1 MICRYVVL
9 SAIALRLACAAE
21 IRVVEEI
28 AAKVNG
34 EIVTKGELAEQR
46 RLFETF
52 FRQEQHLSGTALQAA
67 VDQES
72 KDILREKI
80 DQILLVQKAK
90 ELEINVDSEVT
101 RRLLEVQVLSKIS
114 DTEKFHDYIREQTG
128 IPFEEYKQK
137 MTNEFLVHRVVGQ
150 EIGMHVTVPEADLRK
165 YYEEHKS
172 EFVNKEEVYLSQIL
186 ISTEGKSPEQV
197 DAAEKKAK
205 DLVAR
210 ARKGEKF
217 SELVQANSDD
227 PETARNGGQL
237 PPYSRGIMPKDMEEV
252 VFKEKKGYVTDPF
265 KRAGLGFVILR
276 IDERHDAGQATFDE
290 VKERI
295 QDKLSEPQI
304 QARMRP
310 YLTKLR
316 QGSFLEVKDGY
327 IDTGAAPGQDTRW
340 HEIAQLKPQT
350 TTKEEVAAQH
360 KKRKH
365 VLFIPIPGTVDTRTK
380 KSDVDTSQLGERK
393 DQPQPDASAP
403 LPEPAAP
410 PIKQ

>member
-1 MICRYVVL
+1 MICRFVVL
-9 SAIALRLACAAE
+9 SAFALRLAPAAD

-34 EIVTKGELAEQR
+34 EIVTRGELSEQR
-46 RLFETF
+46 RLVETYLH
-52 FRQEQHLSGTALQAA
+52 QEQHLNGPPLQTAADEQ
-67 VDQES
+67 S
-72 KDILREKI
+72 KNILRDKI
-80 DQILLVQKAK
+80 DQLLLVQKAK
-90 ELEINVDSEVT
+90 ELEIHVDSEVT
-101 RRLLEVQVLSKIS
+101 RRLLELQVLSKIT
-114 DTEKFHDYIREQTG
+114 DVEKFHDYIRDQTG
-128 IPFEEYKQK
+128 MPFEEYKEK

-150 EIGMHVTVPEADLRK
+150 EIGMHVTIPEADLRK

-172 EFVNKEEVYLSQIL
+172 EFVRKEQVYLSQIL
-186 ISTEGKSPEQV
+186 ISTEGKTPDQIA
-197 DAAEKKAK
+197 AAEKKAK
-205 DLVAR
+205 ELVAR

-237 PPYSRGIMPKDMEEV
+237 PPYSRGVMPKEMEDV
-252 VFKEKKGYVTDPF
+252 VFKGKKGDVADPF
-265 KRAGLGFVILR
+265 KRPQGFVILK
-276 IDERHDAGQATFDE
+276 IEERFEAGQATFEE
-290 VKERI
+290 VKEGI
-295 QDKLSEPQI
+295 QDKLAEPQI
-304 QARMRP
+304 DARMRP
-310 YLTKLR
+310 YLTRLR

-365 VLFIPIPGTVDTRTK
+365 LFFIPIPGTVDTNAKRA
-380 KSDVDTSQLGERK
+380 DVDTSQLGDRK
-393 DQPQPDASAP
+393 DQPQSDASSTP
-403 LPEPAAP
+403 PTP